1 MRQLAG
7 KTIDS
12 KEKNV
17 PSTKATLCEEG
28 KTSSILNCYKNYDR
42 IYRTLYTKTNLENT
56 RRNRDKLHN
65 FKTGVNLTSLG

>member
-1 MRQLAG
+1 MRRLAG

-28 KTSSILNCYKNYDR
+28 KTSSILNSVTKTMTESIEHYIQKQTW
-42 IYRTLYTKTNLENT
+42 RTLGETGINFITS
-56 RRNRDKLHN
+56 KL
-65 FKTGVNLTSLG
+65 V